1 VSGTAPLAVL
11 FDATGTTAASGID
24 PFRQITY
31 SFNFGDERGETWAVD
46 GAAKNTQVG
55 GPIAAHVFNTPG
67 TFTATVTTAD
77 GSTASVQVVVADP
90 ASVYAGTK
98 TVCVSPA
105 KNYTGCPAGA
115 TQASAYPALPWSG
128 KRVLLHA
135 GESFGAIGL
144 EDGNA
149 GVQVGSYGTGAK
161 PTVASVGVGD
171 WRPATTAF
179 ATDITVMDLNVTG
192 GITQSIGNRVLF
204 LRNTVAAASGGV
216 AMSLG
221 SEAYWALS
229 DPYRKVASSAFYN
242 AREIFYVENVAIG
255 PTVTSWQYGIYG
267 SGSRVALMGN
277 RVGKQVYH
285 SIRITSLNKGFIAH
299 NEMQGIS
306 QDGTYHA
313 LKLHSD
319 GLLPYADSFI
329 GPTDGVSGWAS
340 SQIVVANNLIG
351 NAADNNPWTA
361 AICPQNDQYAE
372 GIKDVMIENNR
383 FVKGVGTQTNLVLG
397 GSNLTYR
404 GNTVTNGSALSQ
416 SIGHT
421 GALPAA
427 WKGPYYDSAL

>member
-1 VSGTAPLAVL
+1 M
-11 FDATGTTAASGID
+11 FDATGSTAASGID
-24 PFRQITY
+24 TFRQITY

-55 GPIAAHVFNTPG
+55 GPIAAHVFNVPG
-67 TFTATVTTAD
+67 TFNATVTTSD

-105 KNYTGCPAGA
+105 QNYTGCPAGA
-115 TQASAYPALPWSG
+115 TQTSAYPALPWSA
-128 KRVLLHA
+128 KRILLHA
-135 GESFGAIGL
+135 GESFSAIGL
-144 EDGNA
+144 QDGNA

-161 PTVASVGVGD
+161 PRVASVGVGD

-192 GITQSIGNRVLF
+192 GITQSIGNRALF
-204 LRNTVAAASGGV
+204 LRNTVAGPSGGI

-229 DPYRKVASSAFYN
+229 DPYRMVPSSAFYN

-255 PTVTSWQYGIYG
+255 PTVTSWQYGIFG
-267 SGSRVALMGN
+267 SGSRIALMGN
-277 RVGKQVYH
+277 RVGNQIFH
-285 SIRITSLNKGFIAH
+285 SIRLTALNKGFVAH
-299 NEMQGIS
+299 NEAQGIS
-306 QDGTYHA
+306 QDGIYHA
-313 LKLHSD
+313 LKIHSD
-319 GLLPYADSFI
+319 GLLPYADNSI
-329 GPTDGVSGWAS
+329 SPGDGVSGWLS

-361 AICPQNDQYAE
+361 AICPQNDQFAE
-372 GIKDVMIENNR
+372 GLQNVVIESNR

-397 GSNLTYR
+397 GNKLTYR
-404 GNTVTNGSALSQ
+404 ANTVTNGSALTEGT
-416 SIGHT
+416 GHT

-427 WKGPYYDSAL
+427 WNGPYYNSAL